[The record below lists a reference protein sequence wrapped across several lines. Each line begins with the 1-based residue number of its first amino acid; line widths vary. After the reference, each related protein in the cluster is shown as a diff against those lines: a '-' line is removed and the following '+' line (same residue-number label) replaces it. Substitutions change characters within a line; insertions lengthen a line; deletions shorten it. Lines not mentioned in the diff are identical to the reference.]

1 MEATT
6 DLLRQH
12 AEAQFK
18 EELSQ
23 LAAVDKRQKPP
34 RWLLSPWAV
43 LTYLMGGKLKAT
55 QPTHH
60 DGGDAECSRFQAL
73 LQTDRPAYGIQPSP
87 TLLIDT
93 NMGETFP
100 VRLIVGSQHE
110 YGDEKQ

>member
-1 MEATT
+1 
-6 DLLRQH
+6 
-12 AEAQFK
+12 
-18 EELSQ
+18 
-23 LAAVDKRQKPP
+23 
-34 RWLLSPWAV
+34 
-43 LTYLMGGKLKAT
+43 MGGKLKAT

-93 NMGETFP
+93 NMSETFP